1 MGKMELPADDATET
15 VQTTDIP
22 KLFMEESTNFT
33 SSIFATV
40 SDYGGNILTFY
51 IVGIFF
57 FVATITI
64 IILPMLVWL
73 IKYR

>member
-1 MGKMELPADDATET
+1 MGKMELPADDTTET

-22 KLFMEESTNFT
+22 KILEESTNFT

-40 SDYGGNILTFY
+40 SDYGGNVLTFY